1 MYCRKFHLLLKPSV
15 PLSSD
20 FKASTLHQDGST
32 SEFSINR
39 DIYFEG
45 SSKTDPGSTVHV
57 QWENDLAIISI
68 NTKEENYFIEVGYLA
83 GILSICRK
91 TLENQSING
100 SRYPVKCQRAVY
112 INQKCCM

>member
-1 MYCRKFHLLLKPSV
+1 M

-20 FKASTLHQDGST
+20 FKASTLHQDGSN

-68 NTKEENYFIEVGYLA
+68 NTKEENYFIEVGYMA
-83 GILSICRK
+83 GILS
-91 TLENQSING
+91 
-100 SRYPVKCQRAVY
+100 
-112 INQKCCM
+112 